1 MSICCY
7 QSDDIFYQKTNDR
20 YGFIYLNDDNK
31 MSKRKLKKFKCIDI
45 KIFEFNINMM
55 KLTKI
60 MNNILT
66 DFCEASVI
74 GYEKKT
80 NKFWCKKYDDKNCS
94 LHMELE
100 ISYQEL
106 DITIVKFIPVIGRE
120 NQIENFVSNFTESI
134 ELYRS
139 SPFIRSCLEGTVGL

>member
-1 MSICCY
+1 MSVCCY
-7 QSDDIFYQKTNDR
+7 QSNDVFYQKTNDR

-31 MSKRKLKKFKCIDI
+31 MCKRKFKEFKCIDI
-45 KIFEFNINMM
+45 KIFKFNINFTN
-55 KLTKI
+55 LLNI
-60 MNNILT
+60 INVILT

-74 GYEKKT
+74 GYEKIT
-80 NKFWCKKYDDKNCS
+80 NKYWCKNYDGKFCS

-106 DITIVKFIPVIGRE
+106 DTTIIKFIPVIGRE

-139 SPFIRSCLEGTVGL
+139 SPFIRSCLDGTVCL